1 MTKRKT
7 TENGSDKEL
16 QIVKTAGYKVTKR
29 VKKDKTVNRRAGLK
43 IKNKNHQLNGGFF
56 LFSY

>member
-43 IKNKNHQLNGGFF
+43 IKNKNQWIKE
-56 LFSY
+56 